1 MAHKV
6 WVASRFPYCNIW
18 RDMVRY
24 FHQNRQEQGTLFLKT
39 ALLCSTPWLIF
50 CGSQPT
56 LYRPNL
62 FSAPPLEGPVGYPQ
76 LSCRR
81 SAADLAPTPCGYD
94 GLIVFASVFK
104 LPPKVDALG
113 FSCCDPLGLTLAV
126 EFPFSLGHIAQKLED
141 NVGNQYPSE
150 IPPLAGVQQRHIQHH
165 NGNLFLFGQ

>member
-1 MAHKV
+1 MLFTIVCCELRGAAHNV
-6 WVASRFPYCNIW
+6 WVASRFSYCNIW

-39 ALLCSTPWLIF
+39 ALLGSTSWLIF
-50 CGSQPT
+50 RGPQPT

-62 FSAPPLEGPVGYPQ
+62 FSAPSLESTVSYPQ
-76 LSCRR
+76 LSCRYP
-81 SAADLAPTPCGYD
+81 AADFSPTPCGHD
-94 GLIVFASVFK
+94 GLVVFASVFK
-104 LPPKVDALG
+104 LPSKVDTLG

-150 IPPLAGVQQRHIQHH
+150 VPTLAGV
-165 NGNLFLFGQ
+165 